1 MEKPFCDYYELNKE
15 KYQCLIC
22 GRCFLIVCDV
32 QVLADHLQKNHL
44 SQESDTNKPKYK
56 EKYGGVV
63 ISNYHFCDECE
74 FKSSYKSSL
83 NHHKRS
89 VHMGV
94 KYPCNECSYKAT
106 GKSDLKVHKRSVH
119 EGIKYPCDGCA
130 Y

>member
-56 EKYGGVV
+56 EKYGSVGLTTC
-63 ISNYHFCDECE
+63 IIT
-74 FKSSYKSSL
+74 L
-83 NHHKRS
+83 NSMWSMKCLSAAMNFSFSKQHDIHGIVTIGPR
-89 VHMGV
+89 
-94 KYPCNECSYKAT
+94 
-106 GKSDLKVHKRSVH
+106 GKDLSFMLTV
-119 EGIKYPCDGCA
+119 
-130 Y
+130 